1 MGEGTEVEPGHPTY
15 VEPGAL
21 TDSDTEFAIEV
32 TGLFKTFGGRFG
44 RGESHQ
50 ALGGVDLKVRR
61 GTVHALL
68 GPNGAGK
75 TTTVRI
81 ISTLLKPDAGT
92 VHVLGTDA
100 LENPA
105 QVRRTIGVSGQY
117 AAVDENLTGWEN
129 LRMVARLYGMNRR
142 AAGARADELIND
154 FRLETARDRPARTY
168 SGGMRR
174 RLDLAGALIAGPGV
188 VILDEPTTGLDPRGR
203 REMWALINSLV
214 RGGTTVLLT
223 TQYLEEA
230 DALADT
236 ITVIDRGEVVAKG
249 SAAELKAAS
258 HSTLLTVEVGLHID
272 RQLVHGVLS
281 QHGSAEPH
289 GTAHSTSWQVAVSD
303 GTASAATIIQALS
316 EVGVT
321 VHDFAVEA
329 PTLDDV
335 FLSLTSNP
343 TSDNPTPS
351 DSPTATDSPTPTNK
365 EHAA

>member
-1 MGEGTEVEPGHPTY
+1 MGEETRTHLDHSVDAGPTGEAPENT
-15 VEPGAL
+15 VG
-21 TDSDTEFAIEV
+21 DGSEFAIEV
-32 TGLFKTFGGRFG
+32 SGLFKTFGSRFG
-44 RGESHQ
+44 RGTSHQ

-81 ISTLLKPDAGT
+81 ISTLLKPDAGS
-92 VHVLGTDA
+92 VHVLGIDA
-100 LENPA
+100 LAHPG
-105 QVRRTIGVSGQY
+105 QVRRSIGVSGQY
-117 AAVDENLTGWEN
+117 AAVDGNLTGWEN
-129 LRMVARLYGMNRR
+129 LRMVARLYGMTRR
-142 AAGARADELIND
+142 AAGTRADELIND
-154 FRLETARDRPARTY
+154 FRLESARDRPARTY

-174 RLDLAGALIAGPGV
+174 RLDLAGALIAQPGV

-203 REMWALINSLV
+203 REMWALINQLV
-214 RGGTTVLLT
+214 HGGTTVLLT

-236 ITVIDRGEVVAKG
+236 ITVIDHGEVVALG

-258 HSTLLTVEVGLHID
+258 QSTLLTVEVGLDID
-272 RQLVHGVLS
+272 RALVQRVLS
-281 QHGSAEPH
+281 QHGSSEPH
-289 GTAHSTSWQVAVSD
+289 GTAHSTEWQVAVSD

-321 VHDFAVEA
+321 VHDFSVEA

-343 TSDNPTPS
+343 TPDPEEN
-351 DSPTATDSPTPTNK
+351 
-365 EHAA
+365 AA